1 MKRFAELYA
10 ALDETTKTTAKV
22 EALRR
27 YFETAPAEDAAW
39 ALFFLQGG
47 RLRQPVAAKNLR
59 AWAARDAGVP
69 DWLFEDSY
77 DAVGD
82 LAETVALLLPQA
94 GQDDGR
100 PLHWWV
106 EEHLVPLRSRDEDA
120 QRETLRMAWRAFGP
134 AQRFVWN
141 KLITGAFR
149 VGVSKNLVVRALAQA
164 SGRGEEALAHRLMG
178 NWTPTAENYR
188 RLFAEDTSDADVSR
202 PYPFY
207 LAHALDGPPEELGPA
222 GEWLAEWKWDG
233 IRAQLIRRR
242 GETYLWS
249 RGGELIT
256 ERFPEMRR
264 LGEMLEDGTVL
275 DGELLAWNGDGPLP
289 FAAMQRRIGRKTPG
303 RKLLAEV
310 PAALIAFDL
319 LEWAGE
325 DLRGR
330 PLRERRDRLDALG
343 EKTGLRISP
352 RLESSS
358 WDELAAHRSR
368 ARAAGAEGL
377 MLKRLDSPYGAGRER
392 GNWWKWKVNPY
403 TVDAVLMYAQSGHG
417 RRAGLY
423 TDYTFGIWKDGAL
436 APFAKAYS
444 GLTDGEIR
452 RVDAFVRRN
461 TIEKFGPVRTVKP
474 ELVFEIAFE
483 NLQRSAR
490 HKSGVAVRFPRIAR
504 WRADKKAEDADTI
517 ETVLAL
523 LEAKA
528 R

>member
-22 EALRR
+22 DALRR
-27 YFETAPAEDAAW
+27 YFEAAPPEDAAW

-47 RLRQPVAAKNLR
+47 KLRQPVAAKNLR
-59 AWAARDAGVP
+59 AWAAQEAGVP
-69 DWLFEDSY
+69 DWLFEESY

-94 GQDDGR
+94 ASEDGR
-100 PLHWWV
+100 SLHWWV
-106 EEHLVPLRSRDEDA
+106 EEHLVPLRSRDEA
-120 QRETLRMAWRAFGP
+120 GQRETLRMAWCAFSAG
-134 AQRFVWN
+134 QRFVWN
-141 KLITGAFR
+141 KLITGGFR
-149 VGVSKNLVVRALAQA
+149 VGVSKSLVVRALSQA
-164 SGRGEEALAHRLMG
+164 TGRSEEALAHRLMG
-178 NWTPTAENYR
+178 NWTPTAENYQ

-207 LAHALDGPPEELGPA
+207 LAHALDSPPEELGPA
-222 GEWLAEWKWDG
+222 SEWLAEWKWDG

-242 GETYLWS
+242 GETHLWS

-256 ERFPEMRR
+256 ERFPEMRL

-275 DGELLAWNGDGPLP
+275 DGELLAWSGDGPLP
-289 FAAMQRRIGRKTPG
+289 FAAMQRRIGRKTLG

-330 PLRERRDRLDALG
+330 PLRERRERLDALG

-352 RLESSS
+352 RVVASS
-358 WDELAAHRSR
+358 WEELAAQRGR
-368 ARAAGAEGL
+368 ARAMGSEGL

-417 RRAGLY
+417 RRASLY

-444 GLTDGEIR
+444 GLNDEEIR

-483 NLQRSAR
+483 DLQPSAR

-504 WRADKKAEDADTI
+504 WRADKKPEDADTI
-517 ETVLAL
+517 ETVLAM